1 VNDLFGTGRRAVS
14 PRNSMLSTVTIV
26 GVGLIGGSFGL
37 ALKRRGL
44 VQHIIGAGRSRE
56 SLERALKLGAIDEIA
71 DGPHEAVKRSCFV
84 FLAAPTRA
92 ICRIAEDLAAIVP
105 EDTIV
110 TDAGSTKALIVEEA
124 ERCWRDPVTFVGSH
138 PIAGSEKSGVQH
150 ATPDLFDGRVVAI
163 TPTDRTSRAAVQKVI
178 DVWRAIGAGTLEI
191 GPANHDRI
199 MATTSHVPHV
209 IASLLVALVHGI
221 DSETARKLAGKGLK
235 DSTRLAESSA
245 EMWRDICLTNDANI
259 KGALDRFRQLLDRA
273 TDYIDR
279 RDEDRLFEL
288 FNEMTEYRKELFGDA
303 RDTNG

>member
-1 VNDLFGTGRRAVS
+1 
-14 PRNSMLSTVTIV
+14 MLSTVTIV
-26 GVGLIGGSFGL
+26 GAGLIGGSFGL

-44 VQHIIGAGRSRE
+44 VQHIVGSGRSRE
-56 SLERALKLGAIDEIA
+56 SLERALQLGAIDEIA

-84 FLAAPTRA
+84 LLAAPVRA
-92 ICRIAEDLAAIVP
+92 ICRIAEDLASIVP
-105 EDTIV
+105 EGTIV
-110 TDAGSTKALIVEEA
+110 TDAGSTKELIVETA

-178 DVWRAIGAGTLEI
+178 EVWRAIGAATVEI
-191 GPANHDRI
+191 GPANHDLILAR
-199 MATTSHVPHV
+199 TSHVPHV

-221 DSETARKLAGKGLK
+221 DSKAARKLAGTGLR

-245 EMWRDICLTNDANI
+245 EMWRDICLTNGANI
-259 KGALDRFRQLLDRA
+259 KGALEKFRGLLDQV
-273 TDYIDR
+273 TDYLEG

-288 FNEMTEYRKELFGDA
+288 FNEMTEYRRELFGDT
-303 RDTNG
+303 RDANG